1 MGPTCQS
8 LPSLHLPPM
17 WRAIGG
23 LSRTRAMAKEGAAP
37 PRGHHPPVPPRSRH
51 RSACFSFSACCLRYS
66 NSCVIEWE
74 KADAI
79 TRRSSAEIPEVWRLE
94 DTPARELNG
103 RVGRIGRRQFYP
115 ADAVYLMHMHALTAG
130 GSTRLNRQT
139 RVHQQWDACLCY
151 YIATSN
157 TPMLMLRR

>member
-1 MGPTCQS
+1 
-8 LPSLHLPPM
+8 
-17 WRAIGG
+17 
-23 LSRTRAMAKEGAAP
+23 MAKEGAAP

-74 KADAI
+74 KANAI
-79 TRRSSAEIPEVWRLE
+79 TRRSPAEIPEVWRLE

-115 ADAVYLMHMHALTAG
+115 ADAVYLMHMHA
-130 GSTRLNRQT
+130 
-139 RVHQQWDACLCY
+139 QQPVAPHD
-151 YIATSN
+151 
-157 TPMLMLRR
+157 